1 MLRRL
6 PLLLA
11 LAAALAAAGCSSAVD
26 RRIHARQAQFNQLD
40 PVSQANIR
48 NGQVD
53 LGFTPDMVFMALGEP
68 TRREQKLVADGVQM
82 TWVYKAYYNEMVG
95 TADVAYRRQIV
106 YNPRSRTYAIFVEP
120 APGEVYAVHA
130 QDRVK
135 VQFTN
140 GKVSSIEQDKDA

>member
-1 MLRRL
+1 MPRRL
-6 PLLLA
+6 PLTLS
-11 LAAALAAAGCSSAVD
+11 LAAALAATGCTSAVD
-26 RRIHARQAQFNQLD
+26 SRIHQRQAQYNTLD
-40 PVSQANIR
+40 PVSQTNIR

-53 LGFTPDMVFMALGEP
+53 LGFTPDMVYMALGEP

-82 TWVYKAYYNEMVG
+82 TWVYEAYYSELVG
-95 TADVAYRRQIV
+95 TANVAYRRQIV

-120 APGEVYAVHA
+120 APAEAYAVHP

-135 VQFTN
+135 IQFTN